1 MLVRGA
7 GSRPHLREGRPCVTH
22 LSDLPVW
29 PGSSRRHNC
38 AVRCPACKTVFSP
51 ATGLAP
57 EPEPEEEE
65 PQAEEVE
72 DDRPR
77 KRKPAKAEQESNNR
91 DFEPGYFDEKPE
103 EAAAV
108 PRRKQRRALSRRA
121 GLPSGRVYPRR
132 VGLQAHLDLDPV
144 LHGIDDNH
152 RRILV
157 SGRVAGCAEPTYV
170 TVAGAIGIFTWIT
183 GAIGIGLCLSGPTSP
198 GHWGYGIAAAVAAV
212 LHLILLSV
220 LIGQGKEYSIGKEV
234 EATGSSIQWGLVPTR
249 LDAVAFYM
257 TLLAYK
263 DEELLPKGDMTL
275 SIVVGV
281 AELLRNVLMLMLV
294 SCLARAAGD
303 NELSHQ
309 GTRGA
314 GFACFGPG
322 VLAIL
327 MLLIAMAIIETN
339 AQTGALAKIL
349 FTTVRMGTYAILIG
363 MMFPG
368 LMATR
373 ETADAC
379 EEPFQGA
386 HPEVMSCRWRR
397 GVGVS
402 VRSGQ
407 ARHPRC
413 RARRRFRHGCRNEG
427 EIEIVA
433 RDVAAC
439 HRECVPRIEPEA
451 RGLKQIVRVVDCR
464 SIRQIR
470 AVELDVTR
478 RPDAG
483 NCHDIGLADMDGSR
497 GGRLN

>member
-1 MLVRGA
+1 M
-7 GSRPHLREGRPCVTH
+7 
-22 LSDLPVW
+22 
-29 PGSSRRHNC
+29 
-38 AVRCPACKTVFSP
+38 
-51 ATGLAP
+51 
-57 EPEPEEEE
+57 
-65 PQAEEVE
+65 
-72 DDRPR
+72 
-77 KRKPAKAEQESNNR
+77 
-91 DFEPGYFDEKPE
+91 
-103 EAAAV
+103 
-108 PRRKQRRALSRRA
+108 
-121 GLPSGRVYPRR
+121 
-132 VGLQAHLDLDPV
+132 
-144 LHGIDDNH
+144 LHGIDDDY

-157 SGRVAGCAEPTYV
+157 SSRVAGRTEPAYV

-198 GHWGYGIAAAVAAV
+198 GHWGYGIAAAVAVV

-263 DEELLPKGDMTL
+263 NEELLPKGEMTL

-281 AELLRNVLMLMLV
+281 SELLRNVLMLMLV

-327 MLLIAMAIIETN
+327 MLLIAVAIIETN
-339 AQTGALAKIL
+339 AQTGALAKVL

-368 LMATR
+368 LMAAR

-379 EEPFQGA
+379 DEPFQA
-386 HPEVMSCRWRR
+386 QSRSYELPMAARR
-397 GVGVS
+397 RRLS
-402 VRSGQ
+402 PHRPSGTRD
-407 ARHPRC
+407 AEH
-413 RARRRFRHGCRNEG
+413 RRRFRHGRRNEG
-427 EIEIVA
+427 EIEVIA
-433 RDVAAC
+433 RDVAAR
-439 HRECVPRIEPEA
+439 HRERVPRIEPKG
-451 RGLKQIVRVVDCR
+451 RGLKQIVRVANGRPV
-464 SIRQIR
+464 RQIGT
-470 AVELDVTR
+470 VKLDVPR

-483 NCHDIGLADMDGSR
+483 NRHEVRLADVDGSR
-497 GGRLN
+497 GGRLD